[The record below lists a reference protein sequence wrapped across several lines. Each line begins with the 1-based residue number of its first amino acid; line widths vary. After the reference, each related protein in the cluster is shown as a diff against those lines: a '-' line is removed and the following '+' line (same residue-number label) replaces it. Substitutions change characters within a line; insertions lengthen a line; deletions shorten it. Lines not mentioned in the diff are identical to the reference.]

1 MHNPVKSVILQI
13 ITDKGDLPM
22 SDHEILTM
30 KEAIGYLKISER
42 TLLKLIKE
50 GKIRNLRVGNRY
62 RFIKSELEEDL
73 RGANKN

>member
-1 MHNPVKSVILQI
+1 
-13 ITDKGDLPM
+13 M
-22 SDHEILTM
+22 SGHEILTM

-50 GKIRNLRVGNRY
+50 GKVRNLRVGNRY

-73 RGANKN
+73 RADKHEVITR